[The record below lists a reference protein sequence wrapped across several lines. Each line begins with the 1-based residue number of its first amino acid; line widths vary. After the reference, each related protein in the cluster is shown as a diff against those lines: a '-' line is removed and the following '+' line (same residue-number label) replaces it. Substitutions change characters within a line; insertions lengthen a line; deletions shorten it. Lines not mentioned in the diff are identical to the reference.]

1 MSDRHE
7 TWRRVYAGR
16 RRELAAYAI
25 ALVGAEDAEDV
36 LHDAMLKL
44 VRQGARPHDACAY
57 AFAAVR
63 TAAMDRLARRSR
75 LARDG
80 GAPCRRDFLDD
91 APSGI
96 ENAERAD
103 LVRGA
108 MASLSDR
115 QRETLLLRIWCGLT
129 LAQTAEATGRPLG
142 AVASDH
148 RRALLELRA
157 TLDTEMNHDAR

>member
-1 MSDRHE
+1 M
-7 TWRRVYAGR
+7 YAGR

-25 ALVGAEDAEDV
+25 ALVGVEDAEDV

-44 VRQGARPHDACAY
+44 VRQGARPRDACAY

-63 TAAMDRLARRSR
+63 SAAMDRLARRSR
-75 LARDG
+75 LARDRD
-80 GAPCRRDFLDD
+80 ALCRHDFLDE
-91 APSGI
+91 ASYGI
-96 ENAERAD
+96 ESSERAD

-108 MASLSDR
+108 LASLSDR

-129 LAQTAEATGRPLG
+129 LAQTAAATGRPLG

-148 RRALLELRA
+148 RRALRELRA
-157 TLDTEMNHDAR
+157 TLGTEMHHDAR